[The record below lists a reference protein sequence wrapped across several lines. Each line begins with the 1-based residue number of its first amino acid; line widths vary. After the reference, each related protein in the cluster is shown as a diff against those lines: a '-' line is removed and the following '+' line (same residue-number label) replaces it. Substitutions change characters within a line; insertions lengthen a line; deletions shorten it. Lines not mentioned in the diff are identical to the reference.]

1 VKELPPLLL
10 FPVQLALRY
19 RFQTLLRM
27 ALQLPSALQ
36 LPTALRYRFQ
46 TLLRMALQLP
56 KVLR

>member
-1 VKELPPLLL
+1 
-10 FPVQLALRY
+10 
-19 RFQTLLRM
+19 M